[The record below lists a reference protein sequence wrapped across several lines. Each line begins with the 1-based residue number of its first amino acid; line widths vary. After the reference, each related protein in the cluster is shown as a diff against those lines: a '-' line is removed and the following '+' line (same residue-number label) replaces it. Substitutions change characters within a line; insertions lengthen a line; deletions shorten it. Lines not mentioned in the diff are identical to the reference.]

1 MSILSI
7 SKPLKLIA
15 TVENPL
21 RPRLVVKIPLHGL
34 AQAGRKIFFRL
45 PAEFVADLAGVD
57 RVAHVVARTISD
69 ERDQILEGFGVR
81 KFEGSKGQKVSGVGG
96 LGRAP

>member
-34 AQAGRKIFFRL
+34 AQAGLKVFFRL
-45 PAEFVADLAGVD
+45 PAEFISYFGGVD
-57 RVAHVVARTISD
+57 CVAHIVAGAIGD
-69 ERDQILEGFGVR
+69 EGDQILEGFGVR